1 MQRRSRRARLVM
13 LTAVGALLLAA
24 VPGLADPP
32 SDSDTVTINVE
43 AAARTIALNVPE
55 EPATFDITADA
66 ENLTKEVTD
75 RSLDYVNPGEDS
87 IAKITVAS
95 NIAENPEEGEVD
107 LADLTLAVKAA
118 EPETAS
124 DGTAEDEEEEVGVSL
139 NEAGGGSDLITEIA
153 AGANVADLGLTYT
166 LTGKAPDFAAG
177 EDNELEVNVTYTIT
191 DDSGS

>member
-24 VPGLADPP
+24 VPGLAEPDPTV
-32 SDSDTVTINVE
+32 SDTVTINVD
-43 AAARTIALNVPE
+43 AAERSIALNAE
-55 EPATFDITADA
+55 GPAEFVIQAGDT
-66 ENLTKEVTD
+66 NLTKEVND